1 MDSEKLANEICTI
14 LSDHKAID
22 VCLINVKEKT
32 TLADYFIIAGGNSI
46 THTKALVNHVEEMTE
61 KQEVFPKR
69 REGVREGR
77 WAVLDYGDVI
87 VHIFNDQTRLFYHLE
102 SLWDDGTN
110 VKKFL

>member
-1 MDSEKLANEICTI
+1 MDIEAFATKICTL
-14 LSDHKAID
+14 LSDHKAED

-46 THTKALVNHVEEMTE
+46 THTKALIGHIEEMTE
-61 KQEVFPKR
+61 KEGIVPKR

-102 SLWDDGTN
+102 ALWDDGSN
-110 VKKFL
+110 VKKF